1 MSSNTRG
8 KYRQEKQTAAT
19 KLPQRLPRRTHLR
32 SPLPSA
38 GAMRIAVRDAEC
50 RLARSPHDGIP
61 PAAGPHGHQESMIKL
76 VQLGADFQHHDV

>member
-8 KYRQEKQTAAT
+8 KFRQEKQKAAT
-19 KLPQRLPRRTHLR
+19 QLPQRLPRCTAHA
-32 SPLPSA
+32 PQIP

-61 PAAGPHGHQESMIKL
+61 PAAGPHGHHESMIKL
-76 VQLGADFQHHDV
+76 AQLGADFQHHDA